1 MMSTQPLRD
10 QTVAAVIVVYHPDDE
25 QLLKTVGSL
34 APQVQ
39 RIIVVDNTPAAAI
52 TCVTQV
58 AEKLSLLEQLEYI
71 PLHKNF
77 GIGYAQNRGIEHA
90 RQAGYRYVLLSDQD
104 TEFPPD
110 CVTVLMRTFTDLT
123 SQGERVAA
131 VAPAHA
137 NAFAPEMPPFFVGF
151 GLFWLTYVRA
161 RSGAH
166 EISGAIASGK
176 LINLDCIDD
185 VGLMNEP
192 LFIDWVDFEWCW
204 RALSKGWKVFGV
216 FDVTLHHHLGD
227 RVVRALDKA
236 IPVHSP
242 LRNYYIA
249 RNGVF
254 LLLRGSMLPWL
265 PRLGVGYRTLK
276 VAVVTVLLCTP
287 RLGNLRMALS
297 GLWDGLLGV
306 LGEKASRKPTT

>member
-1 MMSTQPLRD
+1 MMSTQALRD

-25 QLLKTVGSL
+25 QLLKTIGSL

-39 RIIVVDNTPAAAI
+39 RIVVVDNTPATAI
-52 TCVTQV
+52 ACVTQAV
-58 AEKLSLLEQLEYI
+58 EKLALAERLDYV

-77 GIGYAQNRGIEHA
+77 GIGYAQNRGIERA

-104 TEFPPD
+104 TEFPSD
-110 CVTVLMRTFTDLT
+110 GIAVLLRAHADLAVK
-123 SQGERVAA
+123 GERVAA

-137 NAFAPEMPPFFVGF
+137 NAFASDVPPFFL
-151 GLFWLTYVRA
+151 GLGTFWRDYVRA
-161 RSGAH
+161 PSGVY

-176 LINLDCIDD
+176 LINMECVDE

-192 LFIDWVDFEWCW
+192 LFIDWVDYEWCW
-204 RALSKGWKVFGV
+204 RARSKGWKIFGV

-242 LRNYYIA
+242 LRNYYIT
-249 RNGVF
+249 RNGVY
-254 LLLRGSMLPWL
+254 LCLRGSVLPWL

-276 VAVVTVLLCTP
+276 TAAATVLLCAP
-287 RLGNLRMALS
+287 RFGNLRMVLS

>member
-1 MMSTQPLRD
+1 MSAETPPVQK
-10 QTVAAVIVVYHPDDE
+10 TAAVVVIFHPDYP
-25 QLLKTVGSL
+25 LLVNTVHSL
-34 APQVQ
+34 ADQVGCV
-39 RIIVVDNTPAAAI
+39 IVVDNTPGAAGE
-52 TCVTQV
+52 CVERLA
-58 AEKLSLLEQLEYI
+58 AELHLAGKLQYI
-71 PLHKNF
+71 PLHKNY

-90 RQAGYRYVLLSDQD
+90 RQMGYVHVMLSDQD
-104 TEFPPD
+104 TEFPAD
-110 CVTVLMRTFTDLT
+110 CVAVLLRTHAELARK
-123 SQGERVAA
+123 GERVAA

-137 NAFAPEMPPFFVGF
+137 NAFASDVPPFFL
-151 GLFWLTYVRA
+151 GLGTFWRDYVRA
-161 RSGAH
+161 PSGVH

-176 LINLDCIDD
+176 LINMECVGD

-192 LFIDWVDFEWCW
+192 LFIDWVDYEWCW
-204 RALSKGWKVFGV
+204 RARSKGWKVFGV

-242 LRNYYIA
+242 LRNYYIT
-249 RNGVF
+249 RNGVY
-254 LLLRGSMLPWL
+254 LCLRGSVLPWL

-276 VAVVTVLLCTP
+276 TAAATVLLCSP
-287 RLGNLRMALS
+287 RFGNLQMVLR